1 MIYGITGKI
10 GSGKDLATYFIK
22 DYFDITIDVD
32 KIGKYFF
39 EEKKFEIYKK
49 IRVKNKEDL
58 VKEVFKSKKCMEKL
72 EKILH
77 PYMKTFVKKICKRI
91 EKFIC
96 NGQIYK
102 RNILINCAL
111 LHKLKFDKICDK
123 IIIIDSDKK
132 IRLDR
137 LIKNRNLN
145 YEDAL
150 LRVEYHEK
158 YHFLNEKNMNRFLK
172 FRKDKKKNI
181 LKNKKYIIIY
191 NNSSKE
197 ELEKQV
203 KEVIYGRI

>member
-22 DYFDITIDVD
+22 DYFDVIIDVD
-32 KIGKYFF
+32 KVGKFFF
-39 EEKKFEIYKK
+39 EEKEFEIYKIFGVEK
-49 IRVKNKEDL
+49 KEEL
-58 VKEVFKSKKCMEKL
+58 VKKVFNDYKYMIKL

-77 PYMKTFVKKICKRI
+77 PSMKLFVKRI
-91 EKFIC
+91 FKNIKKYLY
-96 NGQIYK
+96 NDKVYK

-150 LRVEYHEK
+150 LRIEYHEK
-158 YHFLNEKNMNRFLK
+158 YHFLNEKNMNRLVK
-172 FRKDKKKNI
+172 FGKEMKKNI